1 MNFLGID
8 PDCHH
13 IGIAL
18 VDENLRIVRVGQIR
32 RDVTKV
38 GDEPKGYEAIRRI
51 CLKLKD
57 HVSSD
62 SPTENLMH
70 ESYKIV
76 AAAVEGNMVYAQHKG
91 SHLVDPNDIKML
103 ATVSGA
109 CYILCMVL
117 GVSSVYIPSPQEWKG
132 QSKKFASHWGILTA
146 AKQSIEQHWVE
157 AGTITSQGDDRRY
170 FQLHPEAPWDLIP
183 GQEGITPGNWKHV
196 LDAVGLA
203 QYAAKTWKAE
213 QRKAELLDEAR
224 SGL

>member
-18 VDENLRIVRVGQIR
+18 VNEDLKIVRVGQIR
-32 RDVTKV
+32 RDVVKV
-38 GDEPKGYEAIRRI
+38 GDEPKGYDAIRQI
-51 CLKLKD
+51 CQKLKE

-62 SPTENLMH
+62 SPVENLMH

-76 AAAVEGNMVYAQHKG
+76 ASAVEGNMVYGGRGGA
-91 SHLVDPNDIKML
+91 SDVDPNAIKML

-109 CYILCMVL
+109 CYMLLLTLVTPCI
-117 GVSSVYIPSPQEWKG
+117 YIPMPAEWKG
-132 QSKKFASHWGILTA
+132 QAKKFASHWSILTA
-146 AKQSIEQHWVE
+146 AKQNIEAHWIQ
-157 AGTITSQGDDRRY
+157 AGTVTKAGDDRRY
-170 FQLHPEAPWDLIP
+170 MQLKAEAPWDLIP

-213 QRKAELLDEAR
+213 TRKSELLMEAR
-224 SGL
+224 S